1 MGINVPILPGVMPIQ
16 SYDSLRHIVKLSKLE
31 IPDEIT
37 KVLAPLKDNDE
48 AIRNYGIHQAVTL
61 IKALFASDCTYG
73 VHFYT
78 LNR

>member
-1 MGINVPILPGVMPIQ
+1 MPIQ
-16 SYDSLRHIVKLSKLE
+16 SYDSLRQIVKLSKLE
-31 IPDEIT
+31 VPEEIMKIVT
-37 KVLAPLKDNDE
+37 PLKDNDE

-61 IKALFASDCTYG
+61 IRELLASECTYG